1 MYFKLNLFSYSYNKC
16 FYKKKKEIKLRFDR
30 SIQGRGGLEAKCIC
44 KDDGNHSVP
53 GPMNGIRKRQN
64 DVGFLPTTKAQSRVK
79 KKKKKSNSFHPMSR
93 SCFKATINQNDQSLS
108 HYTISNNIAPQSPP
122 RYPSF
127 STVRS
132 LTSSLVSIDLL
143 GPHPLKKSLH
153 SKKSFSKPFPL
164 LSLSLSLSRYNN
176 NFNHHHPQNR
186 YSKPRFLFLS
196 FLLSLSHF

>member
-1 MYFKLNLFSYSYNKC
+1 
-16 FYKKKKEIKLRFDR
+16 
-30 SIQGRGGLEAKCIC
+30 
-44 KDDGNHSVP
+44 
-53 GPMNGIRKRQN
+53 
-64 DVGFLPTTKAQSRVK
+64 
-79 KKKKKSNSFHPMSR
+79 MSR

-108 HYTISNNIAPQSPP
+108 HYTISNNIAPQTPP

-164 LSLSLSLSRYNN
+164 LSLSLSLATTTTSTTTIPKIAIQ
-176 NFNHHHPQNR
+176 NHVSYFFLSFFLSLTFKYRLHL
-186 YSKPRFLFLS
+186 LFLS
-196 FLLSLSHF
+196 YAVKNRLIKWRFTITK

>member
-1 MYFKLNLFSYSYNKC
+1 
-16 FYKKKKEIKLRFDR
+16 
-30 SIQGRGGLEAKCIC
+30 
-44 KDDGNHSVP
+44 
-53 GPMNGIRKRQN
+53 MNGIRKRQN
-64 DVGFLPTTKAQSRVK
+64 DVGFLPTTKAQSRSK
-79 KKKKKSNSFHPMSR
+79 TEKRKKKSNSFHPMSR

-164 LSLSLSLSRYNN
+164 LSLSLSLSLSLAATTTSTTTIPKIVIQ
-176 NFNHHHPQNR
+176 NHV
-186 YSKPRFLFLS
+186 SCFFLS
-196 FLLSLSHF
+196 FSLSLLNIASTSSFYLMR

>member
-1 MYFKLNLFSYSYNKC
+1 
-16 FYKKKKEIKLRFDR
+16 
-30 SIQGRGGLEAKCIC
+30 
-44 KDDGNHSVP
+44 
-53 GPMNGIRKRQN
+53 MNGIRKRQN
-64 DVGFLPTTKAQSRVK
+64 DVGFLPTTKAQSRSK
-79 KKKKKSNSFHPMSR
+79 KEKRKKKSNSFHPMSR

-164 LSLSLSLSRYNN
+164 LSLSLSLSFSRCNN

-186 YSKPRFLFLS
+186 YSKPRFLFFFFLS
-196 FLLSLSHF
+196 FSLSLLNIASTSSFYLMR